1 MTIGCHRNITRKPA
15 ADKNNV
21 TVTSI
26 PHNGLR
32 EQAMRALNN
41 LPPFSPTLSK
51 LLTTLAKEDVFFGE
65 LASIIE
71 KDTVLAG
78 TVLKLVNSALYA
90 RSGTINSVRY
100 AISILGLN
108 KLRNVALGLSVAR
121 MWKNLQLP
129 KSWSQAAF
137 NLHSVATAIMA
148 DALAQ
153 RINVRYPEG
162 AFTAGLLHAVGKML
176 IAVGLPQQYDAI
188 LLTYQTGS
196 EITMEESE
204 FTHIGCCHAELAAAA
219 LGQWKLPVDIQEAVG
234 NQHHPRPDSGGAMDL
249 SRLVFL
255 AHGITNRMGIMI
267 PCCTAKHEGSPEQ
280 AIQELG
286 LGDQSA
292 RLLEDFNVEFN
303 VMRGF
308 F

>member
-1 MTIGCHRNITRKPA
+1 
-15 ADKNNV
+15 V
-21 TVTSI
+21 TVASI
-26 PHNGLR
+26 PRSGLR
-32 EQAMRALNN
+32 DQAIRALNM

-100 AISILGLN
+100 AISIIGLN

-121 MWKNLQLP
+121 MWKNMQMP
-129 KSWSQAAF
+129 KSWSMAAF
-137 NLHSVATAIMA
+137 NLHSVATAVMA

-153 RINVRYPEG
+153 RLNVRYPEG

-176 IAVGLPQQYDAI
+176 IAVGLPQQYEAI
-188 LLTYQTGS
+188 LLTYQTGN
-196 EITMEESE
+196 EVTMEEAE
-204 FTHIGCCHAELAAAA
+204 FAHVGCCHAELAAAA
-219 LGQWKLPVDIQEAVG
+219 LGQWKLPADIQEAVG
-234 NQHHPRPDSGGAMDL
+234 NQHHPRPDSGGVMEL

-255 AHGITNRMGIMI
+255 AHGIIGRMGITI
-267 PCCTAKHEGSPEQ
+267 PCCVAKLEGSPEESLQ
-280 AIQELG
+280 SLG